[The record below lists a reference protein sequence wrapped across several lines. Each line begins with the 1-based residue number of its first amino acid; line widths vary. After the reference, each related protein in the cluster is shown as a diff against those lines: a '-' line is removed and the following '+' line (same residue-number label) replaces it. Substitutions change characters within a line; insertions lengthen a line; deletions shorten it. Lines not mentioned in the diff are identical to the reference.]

1 MKKIKKKAF
10 IGAIISGVGALAGAI
25 GKGIKAKKD
34 AELQQQQYE
43 NRQGEIYKQE
53 ALNLANVLSQEANS
67 QDYVQQM
74 KNRISID
81 RLGGEHKTK
90 RIKKKKATLG
100 AEWNEM
106 SSLQKTNDIVG
117 GVGGAIGGIAD
128 LIGGLAYKPKDY
140 TLKYSDTIQA
150 QTPKI
155 IKTPNDIVQQT
166 NLAMQQV
173 TNPQIR
179 LNQVQNPILS
189 QAKLGTKRVK
199 QKNLNRFK

>member
-10 IGAIISGVGALAGAI
+10 VGTILSAVGTVAGIAS
-25 GKGIKAKKD
+25 KFIKAKRD
-34 AELQQQQYE
+34 AKAQEQQYKTQQLE
-43 NRQGEIYKQE
+43 FNRQS
-53 ALNLANVLSQEANS
+53 NFDLANVLNQEINS
-67 QDYVQQM
+67 QDYVDQM
-74 KNRISID
+74 KNKISLD
-81 RLGGEHKTK
+81 RLGGEHKIK

-100 AEWNEM
+100 SEWKEM
-106 SSLQKTNDIVG
+106 SSMNKVNDIVG
-117 GVGGAIGGIAD
+117 GIGGAIGGVTD
-128 LIGGLAYKPKDY
+128 LIGGLTYKSKDY

-166 NLAMQQV
+166 NLAMQQS
-173 TNPQIR
+173 TNPQTR

-189 QAKLGTKRVK
+189 QAKLGTKRIK

>member
-43 NRQGEIYKQE
+43 NQQGEIYKQE

-74 KNRISID
+74 KNRISMD

-90 RIKKKKATLG
+90 RIKKKKAFIGT
-100 AEWNEM
+100 AI
-106 SSLQKTNDIVG
+106 T
-117 GVGGAIGGIAD
+117 GVAD
-128 LIGGLAYKPKDY
+128 LIGGLTYKPKDY

-173 TNPQIR
+173 TNPQVR